1 MRCLGLAIHLL
12 VAASR
17 LRGTHAFIRSPLHRL
32 SAGVPLHADTAL
44 SSQEKSFSS
53 RLKEVLDTGTGLFP
67 LLVLSSSLL
76 GSKHP
81 ASLTWFTPYVT
92 PALSLTMLFMGMT
105 LSLDDF
111 RRVGSQPKFV
121 LLGFLAQYVIMPLSA
136 FLIARIARLGPSLSS
151 GLILVG
157 CAPGGTASNLVT
169 LIAQADVALSVVMT
183 ACSTMAAMFMTPW
196 LTTRLAGSFV
206 AIRSQDLVLSTL
218 QVVLAPVATG
228 LIVNTKCD

>member
-1 MRCLGLAIHLL
+1 MRHLGLPKLL
-12 VAASR
+12 LLTTAFALWRTADAYTRPPAPRLAAP
-17 LRGTHAFIRSPLHRL
+17 T
-32 SAGVPLHADTAL
+32 LHADSAL
-44 SSQEKSFSS
+44 SAKEKGFSS
-53 RLKEVLDTGTGLFP
+53 QLKQVLEAGTGLFP

-76 GSKHP
+76 GTKHP
-81 ASLTWFTPYVT
+81 SSLTWFAPYVT

-105 LSLDDF
+105 LSIDDF

-136 FLIARIARLGPSLSS
+136 FVIARVAKLGPSLSS

-183 ACSTMAAMFMTPW
+183 ACSTLAAVVMTPW
-196 LTTRLAGSFV
+196 LTTRLAGSYV
-206 AIRSQDLVLSTL
+206 AIRSQDLVLSTM

-228 LIVNTKCD
+228 LVINTK

>member
-1 MRCLGLAIHLL
+1 MLRFGIRRGLL
-12 VAASR
+12 VLALLLGRCSAFHRPGSR
-17 LRGTHAFIRSPLHRL
+17 PPTSPLKAEAVSLPKQEL
-32 SAGVPLHADTAL
+32 SP
-44 SSQEKSFSS
+44 S
-53 RLKEVLDTGTGLFP
+53 RLKKVLDAGTSLFP
-67 LLVLSSSLL
+67 LLVLSSSLI
-76 GSKHP
+76 GSRHP
-81 ASLTWFTPYVT
+81 SSLSWFTPYVT

-105 LSLDDF
+105 LTLDDF

-136 FLIARIARLGPSLSS
+136 YNIARIAQLGPSLSS

-183 ACSTMAAMFMTPW
+183 ACSTLAAVLMTPW

-206 AIRSQDLVLSTL
+206 SIRSADLVLSTL

-228 LIVNTKCD
+228 LLINTK